1 MDMMTAMIGEAFG
14 AESAR
19 LSEAVEGLDDA
30 AFARPTRCDPWTVAD
45 LVFHVTMTMRRL
57 PGMLAAPAPSGAALV
72 CAAEYYRPDQRFSAA
87 TNADRI
93 ESARRGAA
101 GLAGAAARAHDVR
114 EARQQAWAALRDAP
128 AGRVVQTRHGDPMLL
143 TEFLRT
149 RVLELAVHG
158 LDLAAALDR
167 GPWMTA
173 PAAAVTEDL
182 LLPAAAAAG
191 LRAGTGWDQV
201 TLIAA
206 LTGRRPLAPAETRLI
221 QSSGAGRLALG

>member
-1 MDMMTAMIGEAFG
+1 MMPEMIREAFG
-14 AESAR
+14 AESGR
-19 LSEAVEGLDDA
+19 LSEAVARLDDA

-45 LVFHVTMTMRRL
+45 LVFHVAMTMRRL

-101 GLAGAAARAHDVR
+101 GLAGAAARARDVSQ
-114 EARQQAWAALRDAP
+114 ARQQAWAALRDAP
-128 AGRVVQTRHGDPMLL
+128 AGRVVQTRHGDLMLL
-143 TEFLRT
+143 AEFLRT

-191 LRAGTGWDQV
+191 LRADTGWDQV

-206 LTGRRPLAPAETRLI
+206 LTGRRPVTPAQTQLI
-221 QSSGAGRLALG
+221 QASGAGRLALG